1 MQQLTGRALSE
12 EQRMMRD
19 TIRAFVDK
27 EVTPFIRK
35 NWQLEWDMTPEN

>member
-1 MQQLTGRALSE
+1 MQEMIGRYLTE

-19 TIRAFVDK
+19 TIRAYVDN

-35 NWQLEWDMTPEN
+35 IQTRMI